1 MRSLL
6 PVSAVAL
13 IAMAASPA
21 LAQRWG
27 YPGAYPYG
35 GDRFGWDRPAR
46 PIASPDRGRE
56 GKVEVTRFLAD
67 GAAAQA
73 LGQGTISV
81 SAAADGTVDA
91 RERATY
97 EAAVIDRLA
106 GVGYDTAT
114 KAGDEGQTVEL
125 HIRHAEAEPAEAP
138 HKPVSGEMAVGVSNH
153 GSYQALGLN
162 IDLSK
167 PRKAL
172 LSTRLEARIRDK
184 ATGAV
189 LWEGRADIATRDGDP
204 RWTDQAIATKL
215 AGALFAGFPGK
226 NGETIR
232 G

>member
-1 MRSLL
+1 MRLAVLAVTLISL
-6 PVSAVAL
+6 SAT
-13 IAMAASPA
+13 PA

-27 YPGAYPYG
+27 SAAFGPGA
-35 GDRFGWDRPAR
+35 DRYGWDRSVRAG
-46 PIASPDRGRE
+46 PDRRE
-56 GKVEVTRFLAD
+56 GKVEVTRFLAE
-67 GAAAQA
+67 GTAAQA
-73 LGQGTISV
+73 LGRGAIAVKTQ
-81 SAAADGTVDA
+81 DGGPTDE

-106 GVGYDTAT
+106 GAGYDTQA
-114 KAGDEGQTVEL
+114 APGESGQTVEL
-125 HIRHAEAEPAEAP
+125 TIRHAEAEPAEAP

-153 GSYQALGLN
+153 GSYQALGVN

-189 LWEGRADIATRDGDP
+189 LWEGRADIATREGD
-204 RWTDQAIATKL
+204 RKWTDQAIAARL
-215 AGALFAGFPGK
+215 AEALFAGFPGK

>member
-1 MRSLL
+1 MRFLL

-13 IAMAASPA
+13 VAMAASPA

-27 YPGAYPYG
+27 YPGSSYG
-35 GDRFGWDRPAR
+35 WDRYGWDRPAR
-46 PIASPDRGRE
+46 SIERDSSRE

-73 LGQGTISV
+73 LGRGAISV
-81 SAAADGTVDA
+81 SAAADGTADA